1 MVQGGAIT
9 LLLFFINM
17 VMANPIRM
25 ASGIISCYKYV
36 NYAIEVL
43 QKDAPIA
50 FIKEKNGG
58 GDPIML
64 NPTKRSRD
72 LAIKILKTFIEGNK
86 LRADIADLN
95 AYKNAID
102 SIELDTSKEADKW
115 FSVGSIMKSSEKVPF
130 GYLAEVLLQAAIVAR
145 FVEGRTGGSINTAHV
160 AKYIKQFLVDKSDS
174 GAYTAVKG
182 PSDTKKSIAKAFKY
196 TVPNK
201 KASVGI
207 DTVYAFYVLNG
218 SAFTYLNARKSVL
231 ASSPDLA
238 PYIVDACRYVNSGAC
253 KEHAEY
259 FYNNGR
265 RDRIDIVSTSISG
278 QDKKNP
284 SKADIVTAY
293 YEGWSGNDRAP
304 GKPIAMKLNLSV
316 KINHITQVGQAS
328 GLHSEAMKTFASAV
342 GMTLSTTTINKINK
356 INLEPITPQ
365 SQTEVY
371 KLVYNEMSKASD
383 IDKLINGISYF
394 ISFNDKTINVVDIGA
409 GLKVYFV
416 ENLQMLKKQFKGKKV
431 SAKTRVTGGG
441 NYVLDVYLGD
451 SQILELSSRKTGGIY
466 RNFVNT
472 GDALRNILSKPL

>member
-1 MVQGGAIT
+1 
-9 LLLFFINM
+9 
-17 VMANPIRM
+17 MANPIRM
-25 ASGIISCYKYV
+25 ASGLTSCYKYIT
-36 NYAIEVL
+36 YAIDVL
-43 QKDAPIA
+43 KKDAPIA
-50 FIKEKNGG
+50 FIREKNGG

-64 NPTKRSRD
+64 NPTRKSRD
-72 LAIKILKTFIEGNK
+72 FAIKILSEYTVGNK
-86 LRADIADLN
+86 LSNIPDITTYRN
-95 AYKNAID
+95 ALD
-102 SIELDTSKEADKW
+102 TIELDTSKEADRW

-145 FVEGRTGGSINTAHV
+145 FVDGRTGTSVTPTHV
-160 AKYIKQFLVDKSDS
+160 AKYLKQFLTEKSQS
-174 GAYTAVKG
+174 GAYSAVKG
-182 PSDTKKSIAKAFKY
+182 PADTKKSIAKAFKY

-201 KASVGI
+201 KASVGV
-207 DTVYAFYVLNG
+207 DTVYAFYVLNS

-231 ASSPDLA
+231 ASSSDLA
-238 PYIVDACRYVNSGAC
+238 PYIADACRYVNSGAC

-265 RDRIDIVSTSISG
+265 KDRIDIVSTSISG

-293 YEGWSGNDRAP
+293 YEGWSGNDSSP
-304 GKPIAMKLNLSV
+304 GKPIEMKLNLSV

-328 GLHSEAMKTFASAV
+328 GLHSDAMKTFASAV
-342 GMTLSTTTINKINK
+342 GMTLSTTTINKINQ
-356 INLEPITPQ
+356 INLKPITPQ
-365 SQTEVY
+365 SQTEIY

-416 ENLQMLKKQFKGKKV
+416 ENLQMLKRQFKGKKM
-431 SAKTRVTGGG
+431 SAKIRVTGGG

>member
-1 MVQGGAIT
+1 
-9 LLLFFINM
+9 
-17 VMANPIRM
+17 MANPIRM
-25 ASGIISCYKYV
+25 ASGLTSCYKYIT
-36 NYAIEVL
+36 YAIEVL
-43 QKDAPIA
+43 KKDAPIA

-64 NPTKRSRD
+64 NPTKKSRD
-72 LAIKILKTFIEGNK
+72 HAIKVLKTFIEGNK
-86 LRADIADLN
+86 LRADITDLN

-102 SIELDTSKEADKW
+102 SMELDTSKEADKW

-145 FVEGRTGGSINTAHV
+145 FVDGRTGTSITPTHV
-160 AKYIKQFLVDKSDS
+160 AKYLKQFLTDKSDS

-182 PSDTKKSIAKAFKY
+182 PTDTKKSIAKAFKF

-201 KASVGI
+201 KTSVGV
-207 DTVYAFYVLNG
+207 DTVYVFYVLNG

-231 ASSPDLA
+231 ASSTDLA
-238 PYIVDACRYVNSGAC
+238 PYIADACRYVNSGAC

-293 YEGWSGNDRAP
+293 YEGWSGNDSSP

-416 ENLQMLKKQFKGKKV
+416 ENLQMLKRQFKGKKM
-431 SAKTRVTGGG
+431 SAKARTTGGG

-472 GDALRNILSKPL
+472 GDALRNILSTPL

>member
-1 MVQGGAIT
+1 
-9 LLLFFINM
+9 
-17 VMANPIRM
+17 M
-25 ASGIISCYKYV
+25 ASGLTSCYKYIT
-36 NYAIEVL
+36 YAIDVL
-43 QKDAPIA
+43 KKDAPIA
-50 FIKEKNGG
+50 FIREKNGG

-64 NPTKRSRD
+64 NPTRKSRD
-72 LAIKILKTFIEGNK
+72 FAIKILSEYTVGNK
-86 LRADIADLN
+86 LSNIPDITTYRN
-95 AYKNAID
+95 ALD
-102 SIELDTSKEADKW
+102 TIELDTSKEADRW

-145 FVEGRTGGSINTAHV
+145 FVDGRTGTSVTPTHV
-160 AKYIKQFLVDKSDS
+160 AKYLKQFLTEKSQS
-174 GAYTAVKG
+174 GAYSAVKG
-182 PSDTKKSIAKAFKY
+182 PADTKKSIAKAFKY

-201 KASVGI
+201 KASVGV
-207 DTVYAFYVLNG
+207 DTVYAFYVLNS

-231 ASSPDLA
+231 ASSSDLA
-238 PYIVDACRYVNSGAC
+238 PYIADACRYVNSGAC

-265 RDRIDIVSTSISG
+265 KDRIDIVSTSISG

-293 YEGWSGNDRAP
+293 YEGWSGNDSSP
-304 GKPIAMKLNLSV
+304 GKPIEMKLNLSV

-328 GLHSEAMKTFASAV
+328 GLHSDAMKTFASAV
-342 GMTLSTTTINKINK
+342 GMTLSTTTINKINQ
-356 INLEPITPQ
+356 INLKPITPQ
-365 SQTEVY
+365 SQTEIY

-416 ENLQMLKKQFKGKKV
+416 ENLQMLKRQFKGKKM
-431 SAKTRVTGGG
+431 SAKIRVTGGG

>member
-1 MVQGGAIT
+1 
-9 LLLFFINM
+9 
-17 VMANPIRM
+17 MANPIRM
-25 ASGIISCYKYV
+25 ASGLTSCYKYV
-36 NYAIEVL
+36 TYAIEVL
-43 QKDAPIA
+43 KKDAPIA
-50 FIKEKNGG
+50 FINQKTGG
-58 GDPIML
+58 GDPVML
-64 NPTKRSRD
+64 NPTKKSRD
-72 LAIKILKTFIEGNK
+72 HAINVLKTFIEGNK
-86 LRADIADLN
+86 LRADITDLA
-95 AYKNAID
+95 AYKNAVD

-115 FSVGSIMKSSEKVPF
+115 FPVGSIMKSSEKVPF

-145 FVEGRTGGSINTAHV
+145 FVEGRTGTSITPTHV
-160 AKYIKQFLVDKSDS
+160 AKYLKQFLTDKSDS

-182 PSDTKKSIAKAFKY
+182 PTDTKKSIAKAFKF

-201 KASVGI
+201 KTSVGV
-207 DTVYAFYVLNG
+207 DTVYVFYVLNG

-231 ASSPDLA
+231 ASSTDLA
-238 PYIVDACRYVNSGAC
+238 PYIADACRYVNSGAC

-293 YEGWSGNDRAP
+293 YEGWSGNDSSP

-416 ENLQMLKKQFKGKKV
+416 ENLQMLKRQFKGKKM
-431 SAKTRVTGGG
+431 SAKVRTTGGG